1 MDSISEWLQGM
12 GSGIHAKQ
20 RMCQVCLAFKVWRN
34 PLCFQ
39 NYSSKSSTAE
49 SVYQVQDWTNN
60 LTFIVSVTP
69 WVRKHKVHQ
78 WSSIWLPHFTS
89 SEVQH
94 WDSQRTKSWTSSAVT
109 PKEYRLRNQTQ
120 LGKKN
125 LKHEDDS
132 IIRSRIYH
140 PKAPP
145 QHAGWLGISGVA
157 NLIIPFK
164 SLVVYPLYNNIS
176 LYTPYIYMTLRDI
189 HI

>member
-89 SEVQH
+89 SEVHH

-109 PKEYRLRNQTQ
+109 PKKYGLKSNTAWKETPETWGWQHHPFSDISSQSPPTTCWVTRDFWLSLLR
-120 LGKKN
+120 
-125 LKHEDDS
+125 
-132 IIRSRIYH
+132 
-140 PKAPP
+140 A
-145 QHAGWLGISGVA
+145 
-157 NLIIPFK
+157 
-164 SLVVYPLYNNIS
+164 
-176 LYTPYIYMTLRDI
+176 
-189 HI
+189 